1 MNDSEKLIDLL
12 RRWEELTDA
21 ETSAISAEAWAR
33 LKTVQDAK
41 RCLQDDIR
49 DVHDRLIAKGEA
61 DEDNQWRALANDLMQ
76 REVRN
81 REELGRRRQLAEK
94 ERDSTQ
100 RKGQRLNRLHQAYT
114 RDPQRQWSTYT

>member
-21 ETSAISAEAWAR
+21 ETGAITAEAWAR

-49 DVHDRLIAKGEA
+49 DVHDRLIARGDSE
-61 DEDNQWRALANDLMQ
+61 EDNQWRALAKDLMQ
-76 REVRN
+76 REIRN
-81 REELGRRRQLAEK
+81 REELGRRRQQAEA
-94 ERDSTQ
+94 ERNASQ
-100 RKGQRLNRLHQAYT
+100 RQGQQLNRIHQAYT
-114 RDPQRQWSTYT
+114 SDTKRQWSTYT